1 LELPA
6 EINRLVSIR
15 TIVEFDTTQK
25 ETAMGTTTGQPSY
38 LVPKGWVE
46 VGAWAVT
53 VDRRG
58 AYAFKLRGFMS
69 GTRSAAPVTMDRHG
83 VVSVDDIWTY
93 DVPETVKE
101 TVRKMVRQRFNKKL
115 PTEPAMSRVGKRRAN
130 RVRAFY

>member
-1 LELPA
+1 
-6 EINRLVSIR
+6 
-15 TIVEFDTTQK
+15 
-25 ETAMGTTTGQPSY
+25 
-38 LVPKGWVE
+38 
-46 VGAWAVT
+46 
-53 VDRRG
+53 
-58 AYAFKLRGFMS
+58 
-69 GTRSAAPVTMDRHG
+69 MDRHG